1 MSEILWQPS
10 AERAAGTQ
18 IIQFARTC
26 GFDGPHAVERLWQWS
41 VDRPA
46 DFWEAVWETCNVAAE
61 HAANVVLENPDA
73 MPGARWFV
81 DARLNY
87 AENLLRRSDDVS
99 ALSCP
104 DCGEQHLSQQ
114 YSTFAAH
121 ASGPS
126 SAASEMPS
134 CPSGM
139 CGNPGMCGRN

>member
-1 MSEILWQPS
+1 MPIFEYKCDSC
-10 AERAAGTQ
+10 GTQ
-18 IIQFARTC
+18 F
-26 GFDGPHAVERLWQWS
+26 EK
-41 VDRPA
+41 
-46 DFWEAVWETCNVAAE
+46 
-61 HAANVVLENPDA
+61 
-73 MPGARWFV
+73 
-81 DARLNY
+81 
-87 AENLLRRSDDVS
+87 LLRRSEDVS